1 MPWLRRIICSFVA
14 LAGCVACAPLP
25 EAGSAEVRAVPL
37 VDPRG
42 SKLPDRIGALDVV
55 GAYDLR
61 SRQPDFGGISGI
73 RLLDGRLYLLS
84 DRSVLFELAWPA
96 HTPGASFTM
105 PLVAK
110 RSLVDSR
117 SHPLDAE
124 ALEIGADGTMLV
136 GDEEYG
142 RVLTYAPRANAP
154 AATRELPGL
163 FAAHR
168 RTNEGLETLARL
180 PDGSLLAISEGA
192 WAGQDLHAVEW
203 VGRGEALPLR
213 YRSAA
218 GFRPTDAAVAGDR
231 LFVLE
236 RRLSLFG
243 GWQNRIVTLPVT
255 ELPDRADD
263 VIEPAELATISGP
276 VLGENYEGLD
286 VRRVDDG
293 SYALSVVADDN
304 FNGIQHTQLLE
315 LRWRP

>member
-1 MPWLRRIICSFVA
+1 MSWLRRVICSVVV

-25 EAGSAEVRAVPL
+25 EASSAEIRAVPL

-42 SKLPDRIGALDVV
+42 AKLPSRIGALDVV

-61 SRQPDFGGISGI
+61 ARQPDFGGISGI

-96 HTPGASFTM
+96 HAPGAPFTM
-105 PLVAK
+105 PLLAR
-110 RSLVDSR
+110 RSLVDGR

-124 ALEIGADGTMLV
+124 ALEVGADGTMLV

-142 RVLTYAPRANAP
+142 RVLSYAPGANAP
-154 AATRELPGL
+154 AEAARQLPGL

-168 RTNEGLETLARL
+168 RTNEGLETLAKL
-180 PDGSLLAISEGA
+180 PDGSLLAISEGT
-192 WAGQDLHAVEW
+192 WAGDDLHAVEW
-203 VGRGEALPLR
+203 MRQGGALPLR

-236 RRLSLFG
+236 RRLSLFS
-243 GWQNRIVTLPVT
+243 GWRNRARHAARGRSARPRRRRHRRRRAGCHFGPGPGR
-255 ELPDRADD
+255 EL
-263 VIEPAELATISGP
+263 
-276 VLGENYEGLD
+276 
-286 VRRVDDG
+286 
-293 SYALSVVADDN
+293 
-304 FNGIQHTQLLE
+304 
-315 LRWRP
+315 